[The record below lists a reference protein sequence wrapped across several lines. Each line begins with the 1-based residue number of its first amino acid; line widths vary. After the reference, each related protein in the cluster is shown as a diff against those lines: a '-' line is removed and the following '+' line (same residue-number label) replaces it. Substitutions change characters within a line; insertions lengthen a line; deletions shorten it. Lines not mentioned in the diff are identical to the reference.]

1 MSTRPS
7 LQNRLLKRAIP
18 SPIVGNSRRLEE
30 VCPGIWAFDS
40 HLRHFGAGIL
50 PSRTTIIRVS
60 GGSLVVI
67 APPPRPDSRLA
78 TEIDAL
84 GPVEYV
90 VVPNSFHYLFALEFL
105 GLYPQ
110 ASLFVAPLL
119 GERVPELRFA
129 TELATRRPETWPEE
143 LDYVVLGPVRG
154 VSEVLFFHELSGTLI
169 LTDLAFNM
177 TRYPR
182 PIDRLIWRLSG
193 LPGRFGPGRTSRTLL
208 LTDRDVA
215 ARTLTQV
222 SEWPITR
229 IVMAHGDAIEQDAA
243 SHFQRAFSEYLQTPS
258 AAQ

>member
-7 LQNRLLKRAIP
+7 LQSRLLKRAVP
-18 SPIVGNSRRLEE
+18 RPTAENSSRLEE
-30 VCPGIWAFDS
+30 VCPGIWGFDS
-40 HLRHFGAGIL
+40 HLRHFGLGIL
-50 PSRTTIIRVS
+50 PSRTTIIRL
-60 GGSLVVI
+60 GGGGLVVI

-78 TEIDAL
+78 AEIDVL

-105 GLYPQ
+105 DLYPE

-129 TELATRRPETWPEE
+129 TELATRRPETWPDE

-154 VSEVLFFHELSGTLI
+154 VSEVLFFHERSGTLI

-182 PIDRLIWRLSG
+182 PLDRLFWRLSG

-208 LTDRDVA
+208 LSDRGVA
-215 ARTLTQV
+215 AKCLSQV
-222 SEWPITR
+222 SKWPITR

-243 SHFQRAFSEYLQTPS
+243 GHFRQAFSRYLQSPP
-258 AAQ
+258 AP